1 MGQTPRSPP
10 VYATHNTRDALSVN
24 RQCHVPAIFASANAD
39 NVARMMPLVLYKRQ
53 AEDQTV
59 LTHLD
64 PASALAAGL
73 LIFALVMVIMFEAT
87 NGFHDAANAVATVIY
102 TKSLQPGQ
110 AVVLSG
116 LMNFTGVMVG
126 GIAVAYA
133 LVELLPAEVLSP
145 PDGGPAI
152 AMLVSLFLAALSWNL
167 GTWWFALPNS
177 SSHCLIGA
185 LIGVALGDALLHSR
199 TLSDGVHWGQLWK
212 VLEALA
218 VSPVLGF
225 VLAGALYFLCR
236 KTLHDPHL
244 YEPATERPPIWW
256 MRGILILT
264 CSSVS
269 FAHGTNDGQKS
280 IGLIMLTIIGIFP
293 ATYALNPNSHQS
305 LKDVSSVMQ
314 QTMPL
319 IERYGDDQK
328 AAALAAAKSIEQ
340 EASSAEPS
348 ATTESGARRPNANE
362 PNAAPNAPKPRLQL
376 GPNSP
381 AAKIRATIRD
391 DVYQVISQL
400 KHAEES
406 KGITPD
412 DKKTAQK
419 LAKQLGQ
426 SVEYAPLWVRMLSAL
441 CLGLGTMIG
450 YKRIVKTLGERLGN
464 IHLTPAQ
471 GASAEVV
478 SALLIG
484 TAGFTGL
491 PVSTTHIVTSGI
503 AGTMVAS
510 GAGLKY
516 GMISRIAIAWLI
528 TLPVTI
534 SIAGGLYYLLA
545 NPQL

>member
-1 MGQTPRSPP
+1 MFLQSSRRRALTE
-10 VYATHNTRDALSVN
+10 TRDFSLS
-24 RQCHVPAIFASANAD
+24 RPLASRVD
-39 NVARMMPLVLYKRQ
+39 YRRVLS
-53 AEDQTV
+53 
-59 LTHLD
+59 HLD
-64 PASALAAGL
+64 PASALAVGL
-73 LIFALVMVIMFEAT
+73 LIFALGMVIMFEAT

-116 LMNFTGVMVG
+116 AMNFIGVLVG

-133 LVELLPAEVLSP
+133 LVELLPAQVLSP

-152 AMLVSLFLAALSWNL
+152 AMLVSLFIASLSWNIA
-167 GTWWFALPNS
+167 TWWFALPNS

-185 LIGVALGDALLHSR
+185 LIGIALGDSLLHSR
-199 TLSDGVHWGQLWK
+199 DLGDGVHWGQLWK

-218 VSPVLGF
+218 VSPLLGL

-236 KTLHDPHL
+236 KTLHDVHL
-244 YEPATERPPIWW
+244 YEPVTEKPPIWW
-256 MRGILILT
+256 MRSILILT
-264 CSSVS
+264 CSGVS
-269 FAHGTNDGQKS
+269 FSHGTNDGQKS

-293 ATYALNPNSHQS
+293 ATYALNPTSHLS
-305 LKDVSSVMQ
+305 LGDLSSLMQ
-314 QTMPL
+314 QTAPL
-319 IERYGDDQK
+319 IQRYGDDQK
-328 AAALAAAKSIEQ
+328 TAALAAVESIERQ
-340 EASSAEPS
+340 SGSAQPS
-348 ATTESGARRPNANE
+348 AGEH
-362 PNAAPNAPKPRLQL
+362 RLRV
-376 GPNSP
+376 GPDSA

-391 DVYQVISQL
+391 DVYQIISQL

-406 KGITPD
+406 KQIQPGE
-412 DKKTAQK
+412 KKNAQK
-419 LAKQLGQ
+419 LARDLGR
-426 SVEYAPLWVRMLSAL
+426 SVEYAPFWVRLLSAL
-441 CLGLGTMIG
+441 CLGVGTMIG

-478 SALLIG
+478 SAVLIG

-503 AGTMVAS
+503 AGTMIAS

-534 SIAGGLYYLLA
+534 SIAAALYYLLA
-545 NPQL
+545 DPRLST

>member
-1 MGQTPRSPP
+1 
-10 VYATHNTRDALSVN
+10 VLS
-24 RQCHVPAIFASANAD
+24 
-39 NVARMMPLVLYKRQ
+39 
-53 AEDQTV
+53 
-59 LTHLD
+59 HLD
-64 PASALAAGL
+64 PASALAVGL
-73 LIFALVMVIMFEAT
+73 LVFALAMVILFEAT

-116 LMNFTGVMVG
+116 VMNFIGVLVG

-152 AMLVSLFLAALSWNL
+152 AMLVSLFLAALSWNI

-185 LIGVALGDALLHSR
+185 LIGIALGDTLLHSR
-199 TLSDGVHWGQLWK
+199 NVGDGVHWAQLWK
-212 VLEALA
+212 GLEALA
-218 VSPVLGF
+218 VSPILGF
-225 VLAGALYFLCR
+225 LLAGALYFLCR
-236 KTLHDPHL
+236 RSLHDKHL
-244 YEPATERPPIWW
+244 YEPATDKPPIWW
-256 MRGILILT
+256 MRGILVLT

-293 ATYALNPNSHQS
+293 ATYALNPTANQS
-305 LKDVSSVMQ
+305 LQDMSSFMQ
-314 QTMPL
+314 QAVPL
-319 IERYGDDQK
+319 IQKYGDDQK
-328 AAALAAAKSIEQ
+328 AAALAAAESIEQ
-340 EASSAEPS
+340 QSSAAQPGTS
-348 ATTESGARRPNANE
+348 
-362 PNAAPNAPKPRLQL
+362 PRQL
-376 GPNSP
+376 AVGPGSETL
-381 AAKIRATIRD
+381 KIRATIRD
-391 DVYQVISQL
+391 DVYQVIWQL
-400 KHAEES
+400 KHVEEAKQIGAEE
-406 KGITPD
+406 
-412 DKKTAQK
+412 KKTAQK
-419 LAKQLGQ
+419 LSKDLGK
-426 SVEYAPLWVRMLSAL
+426 SVEYAPLWVRLLSAL

-450 YKRIVKTLGERLGN
+450 YKRIVTTLGERLGN
-464 IHLTPAQ
+464 MHLTPAQ

-503 AGTMVAS
+503 AGTMVTS

-534 SIAGGLYYLLA
+534 SIACGLYYLLA
-545 NPQL
+545 NPKL